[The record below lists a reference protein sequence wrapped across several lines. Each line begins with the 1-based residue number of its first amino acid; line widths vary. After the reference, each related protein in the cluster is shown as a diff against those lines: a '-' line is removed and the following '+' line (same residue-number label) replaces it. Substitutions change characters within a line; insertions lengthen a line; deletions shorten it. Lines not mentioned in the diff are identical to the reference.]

1 MKLGGFLL
9 LLLLTAST
17 AFSQA
22 REDSS
27 FSLLFNTGV
36 SFTHAT
42 DPHINRWLERYGYP
56 TEPHVPCNFNFELAA
71 TPSSSRL
78 LYSIK
83 LSSIKSD
90 RNLSSFNI
98 LGGLYYRLF
107 GTESFL
113 LFAGAGAGY
122 HNDIIRLNGQL
133 PPEYQQLAAQYPFP
147 LALRRIGLFVEP
159 GLRAFWYPVRIGSVQ
174 IGAYGGL
181 GYDMY
186 FNSHWR
192 LGYYSNNHGK
202 SGGHFKELR
211 KPSDQLKVSE
221 YGVNFSAGVSFRVR
235 LH

>member
-9 LLLLTAST
+9 LLLLPAIT
-17 AFSQA
+17 AFSQTG
-22 REDSS
+22 EDSS
-27 FSLLFNTGV
+27 FSLMFNTGV

-42 DPHINRWLERYGYP
+42 DPHINRWLEKYGYP
-56 TEPHVPCNFNFELAA
+56 TEPHVPCYFNFELAA
-71 TPSSSRL
+71 MPSSSRL

-90 RNLSSFNI
+90 RNLSSFNV
-98 LGGLYYRLF
+98 LGGLYYALVK
-107 GTESFL
+107 TPSFL
-113 LFAGAGAGY
+113 VVAGAGAGY
-122 HNDIIRLNGQL
+122 HNDIVRLNGQL

-159 GLRAFWYPVRIGSVQ
+159 GVRAFWYPISFGSVQ
-174 IGAYGGL
+174 VGVYGGM

-202 SGGHFKELR
+202 SGGHFKQIR
-211 KPSDQLKVSE
+211 KPADQLKVSE
-221 YGVNFSAGVSFRVR
+221 YGVNLSGGVSFRVR

>member
-1 MKLGGFLL
+1 MKLGGLL
-9 LLLLTAST
+9 LLSLLTAGT
-17 AFSQA
+17 AFSQS

-27 FSLLFNTGV
+27 FSLRFNTGL

-42 DPHINRWLERYGYP
+42 DPHINRWLEKYGYP
-56 TEPHVPCNFNFELAA
+56 TEPHVPCSFNFELAA
-71 TPSSSRL
+71 MPSSSKL
-78 LYSIK
+78 LYSVK

-98 LGGLYYRLF
+98 FGGLYCTLF
-107 GTESFL
+107 KTNSFL

-122 HNDIIRLNGQL
+122 HSDIIRLNGQL
-133 PPEYQQLAAQYPFP
+133 PPEYQRLAARYPFP

-159 GLRAFWYPVRIGSVQ
+159 GVRAFWYPISFHSVQ

-181 GYDMY
+181 FYDMY

-202 SGGHFKELR
+202 SGGHFKTLQ

-221 YGVNFSAGVSFRVR
+221 YGFCFSAGLSFRFH